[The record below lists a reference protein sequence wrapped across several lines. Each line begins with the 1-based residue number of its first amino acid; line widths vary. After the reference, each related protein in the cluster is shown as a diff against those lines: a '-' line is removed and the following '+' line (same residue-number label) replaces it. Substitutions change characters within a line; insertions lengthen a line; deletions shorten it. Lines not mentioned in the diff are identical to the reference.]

1 MAKSATRP
9 AKPRMGR
16 PPKAGASRYSIRIT
30 DAVANYY
37 RKLGGGNLTLGIER
51 GAGQLSE

>member
-1 MAKSATRP
+1 MTSARKR

-30 DAVANYY
+30 AEVREYY
-37 RKLGGGNLTLGIER
+37 RHVGGGNLTLGIER
-51 GAGQLSE
+51 VAQRK